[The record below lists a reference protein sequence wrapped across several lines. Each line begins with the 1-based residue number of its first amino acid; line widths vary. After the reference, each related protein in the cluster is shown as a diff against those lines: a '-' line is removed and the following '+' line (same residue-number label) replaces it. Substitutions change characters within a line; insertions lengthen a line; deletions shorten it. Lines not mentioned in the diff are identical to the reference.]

1 MYKWIIIFASCC
13 LFSCAAK
20 QEKPNPQ
27 DDIETA
33 QVFLQAFNTGNYEW
47 CKDFM
52 VQNAGNDSLLKSQLL
67 IFENKTST
75 QKKEIS
81 ESSIVIHN
89 REEVTQTETI
99 ITYNTSINKT
109 IHKLKL
115 MNNNGKW
122 LVDFSYTFN
131 GNL

>member
-1 MYKWIIIFASCC
+1 M
-13 LFSCAAK
+13 FSCASK
-20 QEKPNPQ
+20 EEKPNPQ

-33 QVFLQAFNTGNYEW
+33 QVFMQAFCKGNYAL
-47 CKDFM
+47 CNQFM
-52 VQNAGNDSLLKSQLL
+52 VASNGNDSLLKAQLA

-75 QKKEIS
+75 QKKELS

-89 REEVTQTETI
+89 REEVTPTETI
-99 ITYNTSINKT
+99 ITYNTSVNKT

-115 MNNNGKW
+115 VKKENMW
-122 LVDFSYTFN
+122 LVDFAYTFN

>member
-1 MYKWIIIFASCC
+1 MRKWIIIWASWC
-13 LFSCAAK
+13 LFSCATK

-33 QVFLQAFNTGNYEW
+33 QAFLQALNTGNYEW
-47 CKDFM
+47 SKDFM
-52 VQNAGNDSLLKSQLL
+52 VQNAGNDSLLKTQMN
-67 IFENKTST
+67 IFENKNSI
-75 QKKEIS
+75 QKKDIS

-89 REEVTQTETI
+89 REEITPTQVI
-99 ITYNTSINKT
+99 ITYSTSINKT
-109 IHKLKL
+109 IHKLRL
-115 MNNNGKW
+115 MNTSGKW

>member
-1 MYKWIIIFASCC
+1 MYKWIIVLASFC

-20 QEKPNPQ
+20 QEKSNPQ

-33 QVFLQAFNTGNYEW
+33 QVFLQAFNSGNYEW
-47 CKDFM
+47 CNNFM
-52 VQNAGNDSLLKSQLL
+52 VKNPSNDSLLKSQLA
-67 IFENKTST
+67 IFENKTAT

-89 REEVTQTETI
+89 REEITPTQTI
-99 ITYNTSINKT
+99 ITYNTSVNKT

-115 MNNNGKW
+115 MNTNGKW
-122 LVDFSYTFN
+122 LVDFNYTFN